1 MARSASQ
8 TSGRKGKNVNSD
20 KGSAPNPLNKKSKVG
35 KKVEKGY
42 QGKKKGGR
50 TSQENKVKKDLKPEM
65 SAAKSKGDE
74 KKAKKARKEQK
85 AQEKRD
91 KEEAKANTTV
101 DTLGANDDFIAFD
114 FSDEEDSDDSST
126 SDSDDTDSE
135 SEDDSAS
142 SNEKGFLGRAA
153 DKVKKFMQD
162 TKSTL
167 SLKRKRDSS
176 PESDSAKRAR
186 KAGHPW
192 TINKS
197 YSNEKEVARI
207 LHREILDFVDY
218 LGPTPEEHE
227 LRHLVVE
234 RIRAVV
240 KKTWPQTEVRVFGS
254 YDTRLYLPTS
264 DIDLVVLSTGSVV
277 YEKKSHLYQLSQAL
291 TRAGIAQKMQVIA
304 GASVPIIKFVDTLTQ
319 ISVDVSFNKPSGLIG
334 AQVIKGYCQ
343 SMPALRPLVLVIK
356 WLLQQRDLNE
366 VYTGGLGSYAIICIC
381 VSFLQL
387 HPKLSTHQI
396 SAQENLGVLLM
407 EFFELYGSRFNYDT
421 VGISI
426 AGNGGKGAY
435 FRKATRGWI
444 NHGQTYL
451 LSIEDP
457 SDEGNDIAKASRGI
471 MRVKAAFSGAYSL
484 LQRRMFEVHEVH
496 AEGLGSKRGGARHTK
511 FGGAG
516 GKKDKEREGE
526 GVEEDLCLL
535 KAVVGIDEKI
545 MKMRRKLGEV
555 FYSRKL
561 HNELGIKE
569 GDMVIPPL
577 PPTDAASGDLEL
589 GLNLPPAA
597 QEVMKNGGDRAR
609 VRKGN
614 DIKYLADYH
623 SSSASEGE
631 DPRTAHRHD
640 PIIVT
645 NVVGSRAPTSTSVT
659 TTTAPMSPRKKA
671 PPAVTYINSSDIES
685 DNDNKAPALA
695 AEDSFTDSRTKSVGI
710 NKDAKRKYW
719 ATKGGGMSVPTA
731 LVKEGSGVVDI
742 SSDEE

>member
-1 MARSASQ
+1 
-8 TSGRKGKNVNSD
+8 
-20 KGSAPNPLNKKSKVG
+20 
-35 KKVEKGY
+35 
-42 QGKKKGGR
+42 
-50 TSQENKVKKDLKPEM
+50 M
-65 SAAKSKGDE
+65 SVAKSKGDE
-74 KKAKKARKEQK
+74 KKAKKAKKEQK

-91 KEEAKANTTV
+91 KEEQKANATV

-126 SDSDDTDSE
+126 SDSDSDSE
-135 SEDDSAS
+135 SEEAS
-142 SNEKGFLGRAA
+142 DESNEKGFLGRAA

-167 SLKRKRDSS
+167 SLKRKRDSDTS
-176 PESDSAKRAR
+176 ESDSAKRAR

-207 LHREILDFVDY
+207 LHREILDFVEY

-240 KKTWPQTEVRVFGS
+240 RKTWPQTEVRVFGS

-264 DIDLVVLSTGSVV
+264 DIDLVVLSTGAVV

-396 SAQENLGVLLM
+396 SASENLGVLLM

-435 FRKATRGWI
+435 FRKAARGWI

-496 AEGLGSKRGGARHTK
+496 AEGLGSKRGG
-511 FGGAG
+511 
-516 GKKDKEREGE
+516 
-526 GVEEDLCLL
+526 
-535 KAVVGIDEKI
+535 
-545 MKMRRKLGEV
+545 
-555 FYSRKL
+555 
-561 HNELGIKE
+561 
-569 GDMVIPPL
+569 
-577 PPTDAASGDLEL
+577 
-589 GLNLPPAA
+589 
-597 QEVMKNGGDRAR
+597 
-609 VRKGN
+609 
-614 DIKYLADYH
+614 
-623 SSSASEGE
+623 
-631 DPRTAHRHD
+631 
-640 PIIVT
+640 
-645 NVVGSRAPTSTSVT
+645 
-659 TTTAPMSPRKKA
+659 
-671 PPAVTYINSSDIES
+671 
-685 DNDNKAPALA
+685 
-695 AEDSFTDSRTKSVGI
+695 
-710 NKDAKRKYW
+710 
-719 ATKGGGMSVPTA
+719 
-731 LVKEGSGVVDI
+731 
-742 SSDEE
+742 